1 MRERAVNPCVTAWT
15 FFTLYSSAEFQ
26 GLKSSPSLSGH
37 WKERYCPFW
46 VAGAF
51 EQTWNLCEAM
61 KKAKQNCVVLTNAT
75 ELELTNDP
83 C

>member
-1 MRERAVNPCVTAWT
+1 MRNCVDI
-15 FFTLYSSAEFQ
+15 LYSLLLGRVP
-26 GLKSSPSLSGH
+26 GLEVLPPSLSGH

-61 KKAKQNCVVLTNAT
+61 KKAQQNCVVLTNAT